1 MTLLARARTTW
12 AMGTVAVDTLV
23 FAPSAIVAALALG
36 PTHPVVS
43 GLYRGFARVALAGCG
58 ARVRT
63 EGERQLDPRERYV
76 FVSNHSS
83 HLDALAILVSLP
95 RHGLRFI
102 AKDEL
107 GRVPLF
113 GAALRATGNVFV
125 ARSDTE
131 RDVHAL
137 DAARDELM
145 RHISVLFFAEGHRS
159 ETGAVGPFK
168 KGAAVF
174 AVKTGLSLVPVGV
187 QGAFEIHSRGY
198 EVKRG
203 GTIGV
208 SIGAPIES
216 KGRAVEERD
225 LVTEELRRAVIA
237 QMGRA
242 RALRGSSP

>member
-1 MTLLARARTTW
+1 
-12 AMGTVAVDTLV
+12 MGTVALDTLIC
-23 FAPSAIVAALALG
+23 APSAILASLALG

-43 GLYRGFARVALAGCG
+43 RVYREFARVVLLGCG

-63 EGERQLDPRERYV
+63 RGESRLDAGERYV

-83 HLDALAILVSLP
+83 HLDALAILISLR

-113 GAALRATGNVFV
+113 GAALRATGNIFV
-125 ARSDTE
+125 ARSDTQ
-131 RDVHAL
+131 RDVQAL
-137 DAARDELM
+137 DAARDHLL

-159 ETGAVGPFK
+159 ETGELGSFK

-174 AVKTGLSLVPVGV
+174 ALKTGLSLVPIGV
-187 QGAFEIHSRGY
+187 QGAFEIYSRGY
-198 EVKRG
+198 EVKSG

-208 SIGAPIES
+208 SIGKPIEL
-216 KGRAVEERD
+216 KGRTLDDRD
-225 LVTEELRRAVIA
+225 EVTEELRRAVIEQIA
-237 QMGRA
+237 HA
-242 RALRGSSP
+242 RDLVEH

>member
-1 MTLLARARTTW
+1 MRLSEGARTGL
-12 AMGTVAVDTLV
+12 AMGTVALDTLV
-23 FAPSAIVAALALG
+23 FAPSAIAVGLTLG
-36 PTHPVVS
+36 PTHPLVS
-43 GLYRGFARVALAGCG
+43 RFYREFARVALAGFG
-58 ARVRT
+58 ARVRSA
-63 EGERQLDPRERYV
+63 GERHLDPGERYV

-113 GAALRATGNVFV
+113 GAALRTTGNVFV
-125 ARSDTE
+125 ARSDTQ
-131 RDVHAL
+131 RDVRAL
-137 DAARDELM
+137 DAARDELL

-159 ETGAVGPFK
+159 ETGALGPFK
-168 KGAAVF
+168 KGAAMF
-174 AVKTGLSLVPVGV
+174 ALKTGLSVVPIGV
-187 QGAFEIHSRGY
+187 QGAFEIYSRGY

-208 SIGAPIES
+208 SIGTPIET

-225 LVTEELRRAVIA
+225 EVTEELRHAVIEEI
-237 QMGRA
+237 GRA
-242 RALRGSSP
+242 RELADR

>member
-1 MTLLARARTTW
+1 
-12 AMGTVAVDTLV
+12 MGTVALDTLF
-23 FAPSAIVAALALG
+23 FAPSAIAVALVVG
-36 PTHPVVS
+36 PTHPLVS
-43 GLYRGFARVALAGCG
+43 RLYRGFAGVALAGCG
-58 ARVRT
+58 ARVCSQ
-63 EGERQLDPRERYV
+63 GEPALDARERYV

-83 HLDALAILVSLP
+83 HLDALAILISLP

-125 ARSDTE
+125 ARSDTQ
-131 RDVHAL
+131 RDVQAL
-137 DAARDELM
+137 DAARDELL

-159 ETGAVGPFK
+159 ETGELGPFK

-174 AVKTGLSLVPVGV
+174 ALKTGLPLVPIGV
-187 QGAFEIHSRGY
+187 QGAFEVYSRGY

-208 SIGAPIES
+208 SFGRPIEI
-216 KGRAVEERD
+216 KGRALEERD
-225 LVTEELRRAVIA
+225 EVTEELRQAVIE
-237 QMGRA
+237 QISRA
-242 RALRGSSP
+242 RELAGL

>member
-1 MTLLARARTTW
+1 MKLLERARTTF
-12 AMGTVAVDTLV
+12 AMGTVALDTLV

-36 PTHPVVS
+36 PTHPLVS
-43 GLYRGFARVALAGCG
+43 RFYRDFARVALAGCG
-58 ARVRT
+58 ARVLTR
-63 EGERQLDPRERYV
+63 GEPRLDARERYV

-83 HLDALAILVSLP
+83 HLDALAILISLP

-113 GAALRATGNVFV
+113 GAALRATGSVFV
-125 ARSDTE
+125 ARSDTQ
-131 RDVHAL
+131 RDVKAL
-137 DAARDELM
+137 DAARDELL

-159 ETGAVGPFK
+159 ETGELGPFK

-174 AVKTGLSLVPVGV
+174 ALKTGLPLVPIGV
-187 QGAFEIHSRGY
+187 QGAFEIYSRGY

-208 SIGAPIES
+208 SIGKPIEM
-216 KGRAVEERD
+216 KGRAIEGRD
-225 LVTEELRRAVIA
+225 KVTEELRHAVIE
-237 QMGRA
+237 QIGRA
-242 RALRGSSP
+242 RELADR